1 MQSSVLLKAEG
12 RLFPGPAAWVAGSWA
27 CTGAY
32 TIQNFTEEK
41 YVSRE
46 GTDAPLPWIF
56 QWNTK
61 PPLTL
66 WESRKEPTSCW
77 ATNPLNLG
85 VHHPSGRSYTENFA
99 LPLSQLWQIT
109 GSARSQTKPSIAKSS
124 SSTGER
130 RASVQASLRNS
141 FLKYFPSPGW
151 SWYWF
156 WSHGHNHSSLSI
168 YAQRTAVAGF
178 PGSPL
183 CSPR

>member
-1 MQSSVLLKAEG
+1 MHRCIHHSELYRGKVCKQRRNRCSPSLDFPSETQSHHWHFG
-12 RLFPGPAAWVAGSWA
+12 
-27 CTGAY
+27 
-32 TIQNFTEEK
+32 
-41 YVSRE
+41 
-46 GTDAPLPWIF
+46 
-56 QWNTK
+56 
-61 PPLTL
+61 
-66 WESRKEPTSCW
+66 ESRKEPTSCW